1 MKVLKTAGWIAAA
14 ILLVGAVQ
22 LANNA
27 IARPQGGGCHGG
39 GMFRHFERHLEG
51 IQLDTRTREAVTR
64 LLEESREAKQASRE
78 EMRAAHVRMREL
90 LEADKPDLDAI
101 LAQADSLGA
110 LKTEARKAQLR
121 TLVGIRGLLT
131 PEQWTELKGRMES
144 EKSHRKQPQG

>member
-1 MKVLKTAGWIAAA
+1 MKVLKTAGWVAAA
-14 ILLVGAVQ
+14 ILLVGAVH
-22 LANNA
+22 LASNA

-39 GMFRHFERHLEG
+39 GKFKHLEQNLEG

-64 LLEESREAKQASRE
+64 LLEESREARGASRE

-90 LEADKPDLDAI
+90 MDADKPDLNAI
-101 LAQADSLGA
+101 LAQADTLGA
-110 LKTEARKAQLR
+110 LKTEARKTQLR

>member
-1 MKVLKTAGWIAAA
+1 MHATTSDAPAD
-14 ILLVGAVQ
+14 
-22 LANNA
+22 
-27 IARPQGGGCHGG
+27 R
-39 GMFRHFERHLEG
+39 
-51 IQLDTRTREAVTR
+51 
-64 LLEESREAKQASRE
+64 
-78 EMRAAHVRMREL
+78 
-90 LEADKPDLDAI
+90 ADKPDLDAI